1 MSFVGK
7 TIDVPW
13 YSPEFGTK
21 FQTKVPLFLE
31 EPEFP
36 YNTVSDRSKETS
48 VPKTSLVRSAVSI
61 VFFCLFYCCV
71 VYYVMLLIWRNEV
84 YKREVK

>member
-61 VFFCLFYCCV
+61 VFFVFFTV
-71 VYYVMLLIWRNEV
+71 V
-84 YKREVK
+84 